1 MENLYDLINKKNNLP
16 QGRIYKKNIKGKT
29 YFYHQFSNQGK
40 RYSKIIKK
48 EDFDELNKQI
58 LERLEIEKKI
68 KEILKNCNKDIAL
81 SKSARELT

>member
-40 RYSKIIKK
+40 RCSKIIKK

-58 LERLEIEKKI
+58 LERLEIEKQIIYLKEEYIKKI
-68 KEILKNCNKDIAL
+68 
-81 SKSARELT
+81 